1 MQYMNFEP
9 LIKQHSR
16 DITVITYSE
25 DGYNE
30 SGDFVKGERI
40 ETTVNGAIVSHKQ
53 SKIFRSEGTLTSQ
66 DKALYMLTPLASA
79 LKGGQIL
86 DRGKLYS
93 IASELENAE
102 FTGVYAYNLKFVSIF
117 NEVEQN
123 G

>member
-9 LIKQHSR
+9 LIRQHSR
-16 DITVITYSE
+16 DFTVITYSQ

-30 SGDFVKGERI
+30 SGDFVKGGRI
-40 ETTVNGAIVSHKQ
+40 ETIANGAIVSHRQ
-53 SKIFRSEGTLTSQ
+53 SKIFKSGGILTEQ
-66 DKALYMLTPLASA
+66 DKALYMLAPLASA
-79 LKGGQIL
+79 LKGGEVI
-86 DRGKLYS
+86 DRGKLYR

-102 FTGVYAYNLKFVSIF
+102 FTGVYAYALKFVSVF

>member
-1 MQYMNFEP
+1 MQYMNFEL
-9 LIKQHSR
+9 LIRQHSR

-40 ETTVNGAIVSHKQ
+40 ETTINGAIVSHKQ

-93 IASELENAE
+93 IVSELENAE